1 MLGPSLIATIRTL
14 VPAAVG
20 TVIAFLVGRGLEID
34 PATQEALTTGIVSL
48 SIAGYYLLVTT
59 LERKVDP
66 RLGWLLGLPKAPAY
80 DGGVDQRAVANEVPE
95 DFPADIPDEDPA
107 LSDEYVDP
115 DAPADQ
121 P

>member
-66 RLGWLLGLPKAPAY
+66 RLGWLLGLPAAPSY
-80 DGGVDQRAVANEVPE
+80 DRGVDQAAVNAEVPE
-95 DFPADIPDEDPA
+95 VDFADSLEEDPQA
-107 LSDEYVDP
+107 FDEYVDP
-115 DAPADQ
+115 DAP
-121 P
+121 PTP